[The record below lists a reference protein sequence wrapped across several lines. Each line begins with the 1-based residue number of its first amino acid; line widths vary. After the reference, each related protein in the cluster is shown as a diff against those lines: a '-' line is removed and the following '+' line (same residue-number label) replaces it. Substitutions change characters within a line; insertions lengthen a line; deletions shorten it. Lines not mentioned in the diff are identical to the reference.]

1 MSSEPGDLQFILCV
15 PMFCTLICVCAV
27 LDCLCGC
34 GYHQKYADC
43 ICVLC
48 SQAPELQLINAVKA
62 GEYGTVYSFIKQND
76 RATIDRADEVSICDP
91 DLFQFFNVGVSC
103 QQGGLTAMHWAA
115 REGRCKILRLL
126 IKRGCNINARDAV
139 RPDIPLRVLYVL
151 CTVSHSNSADTEDSA
166 DVGKPTRICRCYSYP
181 LTSEQAE
188 AGTSIT

>member
-1 MSSEPGDLQFILCV
+1 MATFQQVRSVHVVNSFASEPGDLQFILCV

-91 DLFQFFNVGVSC
+91 NLFQIFNVGVRFLSTGRSHC
-103 QQGGLTAMHWAA
+103 YALGSSRRSMQDSPTVDQA
-115 REGRCKILRLL
+115 RM
-126 IKRGCNINARDAV
+126 
-139 RPDIPLRVLYVL
+139 
-151 CTVSHSNSADTEDSA
+151 
-166 DVGKPTRICRCYSYP
+166 
-181 LTSEQAE
+181 
-188 AGTSIT
+188 